1 MELGISMFAD
11 LAFDPATGIRQP
23 AGQRLQDLLEEI
35 KLADEVGLDVFGLG
49 EHHRPDYAVS
59 APEIVLSAAAAI
71 TKHIKLG
78 SAVTVLSSNDPV
90 RVYQNFATLDLIS
103 NGRAEIIAGRG
114 SFIESFPLFGYNLS
128 DYDQLFDEK
137 LKLLMQINQQEQIS
151 WSGKFR
157 APLVE
162 QKVLPRAKNGALD
175 IWIAVGGTP
184 ESVIRA
190 AKLGLPLMVAIIGGY
205 PAQFKSLF
213 QLYKNTFTDSGHDLS
228 KMRLGVH
235 SHTFIGADSQTAA
248 DYLYPGYS
256 AQMNAIGRDR
266 GWAPYSRAQFDNGR
280 SKQGALL
287 VGDSAYITDKILYQI
302 ELFGLTR
309 FVAHM
314 DIGAPSHKE
323 LMKSIELFGTKVA
336 PAVRKA
342 ITNGQS
348 SALA

>member
-1 MELGISMFAD
+1 
-11 LAFDPATGIRQP
+11 
-23 AGQRLQDLLEEI
+23 
-35 KLADEVGLDVFGLG
+35 
-49 EHHRPDYAVS
+49 
-59 APEIVLSAAAAI
+59 
-71 TKHIKLG
+71 
-78 SAVTVLSSNDPV
+78 
-90 RVYQNFATLDLIS
+90 
-103 NGRAEIIAGRG
+103 
-114 SFIESFPLFGYNLS
+114 
-128 DYDQLFDEK
+128 
-137 LKLLMQINQQEQIS
+137 
-151 WSGKFR
+151 
-157 APLVE
+157 
-162 QKVLPRAKNGALD
+162 
-175 IWIAVGGTP
+175 
-184 ESVIRA
+184 VIRA